1 MSTDNKPPKKKIPKK
16 EGRLLTK
23 KPIVVFGIVAIVA
36 TAGIF
41 GGIFI
46 FISIPEEKVL
56 YVSYMGAA
64 GGIDPLQTWAPT
76 DYEIISQAAE
86 GLFTH
91 DSANEQSQI
100 IHNLAVSHS
109 WNVNAT
115 ELTCQLRRFVRFHDG
130 TRFDAEAVQ
139 WNIDRI
145 YTLID
150 NYQMHWTKAQ
160 YWIFPDGNRTNMHKH
175 HIINKTVI
183 DGDYNVKFILNRPY
197 ISLTA
202 LLASHTAFMLSP
214 ASTPSD
220 LFIDR
225 VNGTIIGTGPF
236 IYDSADFIY
245 EPIIDF
251 FINVKTTFSSNPN
264 YWGGK
269 PQIDKLIFKRYPT
282 TEARYNAILSG
293 ELSVLSGYV
302 ELLMDTDQVINIYYD
317 NDILDTFINH
327 PDIIVEEG
335 PPATTFLYLIMNN
348 ELINVTMRKAISYAF
363 NYSAFIDK
371 WLNGH
376 GTIPKSPIPEGVL
389 YSNSTDIDIPY
400 YNISIARQTLKDVN
414 WSGLA
419 GALTVDNNVSTGNE
433 WEKLVDDGT
442 PLITYNYTTLPSPF
456 SDTLLDILTENLKQ
470 IGIKVVD
477 ANVTINEYFS
487 IFMEIPPYHLNMVE
501 LSWVNFVPKFN
512 DPSSIINI
520 LCSNNAL
527 DLNYC
532 QINDNS
538 TQDLMELALAE
549 TNEVVREQLYYQ
561 IQKRLIEEVFPMCYL
576 YNKHYFNIYRSNV
589 RGLQVNH
596 FCSTYKNVD
605 FI

>member
-1 MSTDNKPPKKKIPKK
+1 MSTDNKAPKKKLPKK
-16 EGRLLTK
+16 EDRLLKK
-23 KPIVVFGIVAIVA
+23 KPIVVFGLVAVVA
-36 TAGIF
+36 TAGIIS
-41 GGIFI
+41 GII
-46 FISIPEEKVL
+46 ILTRIPQEKIL

-64 GGIDPLQTWAPT
+64 LGIDPLQTWAPT

-100 IHNLAVSHS
+100 IYNLAVNHS
-109 WNVNAT
+109 RNENAT
-115 ELTCQLRRFVRFHDG
+115 EYTFELRQGVQFHDG
-130 TRFDAEAVQ
+130 TAFNAAAVQ
-139 WNIDRI
+139 WNIERI

-150 NYQMHWTKAQ
+150 NYKMHRTKAQ
-160 YWIFPDGNRTNMHKH
+160 FWIFPDGNRTNQHKH

-183 DGDYNVKFILNRPY
+183 DGDYKVKFILNKPY
-197 ISLTA
+197 VALTA

-236 IYDSADFIY
+236 IYNSADFIY

-269 PQIDKLIFKRYPT
+269 PQIDKLIFKNYPT
-282 TEARYNAILSG
+282 TEARYNALLSG

-302 ELLMDTDQVINIYYD
+302 ELLMDTDWALNIYYD
-317 NDILDTFINH
+317 IDILDTFIEH

-376 GTIPKSPIPEGVL
+376 GTRLKSPIPDGVL
-389 YSNSTDIDIPY
+389 YSNSTGIDIPY

-419 GALTVDNNVSTGNE
+419 GALTADNNVSTGNE

-442 PLITYNYTTLPSPF
+442 
-456 SDTLLDILTENLKQ
+456 
-470 IGIKVVD
+470 
-477 ANVTINEYFS
+477 
-487 IFMEIPPYHLNMVE
+487 
-501 LSWVNFVPKFN
+501 
-512 DPSSIINI
+512 
-520 LCSNNAL
+520 
-527 DLNYC
+527 
-532 QINDNS
+532 
-538 TQDLMELALAE
+538 
-549 TNEVVREQLYYQ
+549 
-561 IQKRLIEEVFPMCYL
+561 
-576 YNKHYFNIYRSNV
+576 
-589 RGLQVNH
+589 
-596 FCSTYKNVD
+596 
-605 FI
+605 